1 MSSIFKALASTTAW
15 ILFIG
20 GLITLANVLIMTA
33 LSGQL
38 YAVDSPPPMQF
49 FVGLGIAT
57 FTSASAVVCMKLR
70 QLLE

>member
-1 MSSIFKALASTTAW
+1 MPGVFKALASITAW

-20 GLITLANVLIMTA
+20 GLITLVSVLLMTA

-38 YAVDSPPPMQF
+38 YAVDSAPPMEF

-70 QLLE
+70 HMLE